1 MVGEPTFSRLKTKK
15 LRKMTKNFKNLIQKT
30 VLYNRV
36 CKKYPYQ
43 ARLKTPQSVNKKAKT
58 QNVNIVKALH
68 MAIVERC
75 SHLYGNRNNLGLD
88 IKVSTMNPQKL
99 CPPKWQLLAF
109 EDLL

>member
-1 MVGEPTFSRLKTKK
+1 MLKI
-15 LRKMTKNFKNLIQKT
+15 FKSYPQKT

-36 CKKYPYQ
+36 CKKYPKQ
-43 ARLKTPQSVNKKAKT
+43 ARIKTPQNVNKKAKT
-58 QNVNIVKALH
+58 QNVNIVKALQK
-68 MAIVERC
+68 AIVERC
-75 SHLYGNRNNLGLD
+75 SRLYGNRNNLGLD